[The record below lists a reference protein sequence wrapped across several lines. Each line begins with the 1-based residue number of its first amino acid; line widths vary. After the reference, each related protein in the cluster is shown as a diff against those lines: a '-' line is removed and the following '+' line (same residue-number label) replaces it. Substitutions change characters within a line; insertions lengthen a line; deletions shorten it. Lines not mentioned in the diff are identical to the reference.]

1 MPNVIEIVQSSHHSR
16 HEDLLSEV
24 SADVTNE
31 VTLDE
36 QEKAVAL
43 QWSGDSVIIATDSF
57 KRSPSDDFKKL

>member
-31 VTLDE
+31 VALDE

-43 QWSGDSVIIATDSF
+43 Q
-57 KRSPSDDFKKL
+57 